1 MSCAMTPAQ
10 PQCEHQ
16 MPSTGLA
23 EDLLTEFTRGT
34 YLRLLKHEDSWLTS
48 MCSGH
53 SPSRQLPGRISLRY
67 IDAPLMVVCCYYCSI
82 P

>member
-1 MSCAMTPAQ
+1 MRNEPHFGQKVATSSAKVSNRGSVSSSKSVMSCAMTPAQ

-23 EDLLTEFTRGT
+23 EDLLAEFTRGT
-34 YLRLLKHEDSWLTS
+34 YLRLLKREASWLTS

-53 SPSRQLPGRISLRY
+53 
-67 IDAPLMVVCCYYCSI
+67 
-82 P
+82 